1 MTSPLK
7 LSAVVIIL
15 SILTGCGT
23 FSSVPLK
30 SPSRSPAPPNTSN
43 EQSALSREALR
54 WLGRPYRFGGTNPA
68 SGFDCSGL
76 VYYSALVTR
85 GAVPPRTVIEQFAA
99 SKPVS
104 MAELRSGDLV
114 FYQINKK
121 MPDHVGIYIGN
132 SSFVHAPQTGGV
144 VRIVDMRNSYWTK
157 RFIGARRLN

>member
-1 MTSPLK
+1 MTFLLK
-7 LSAVVIIL
+7 LPVVAVIVTV
-15 SILTGCGT
+15 LTGCGT

-30 SPSRSPAPPNTSN
+30 TPSRLPASIKLST

-54 WLGRPYRFGGTNPA
+54 WLGRPYRYGGTNPA

-85 GAVPPRTVIEQFAA
+85 TGVPPRTVIDQFAA
-99 SKPVS
+99 SKPITVS
-104 MAELRSGDLV
+104 ELQSGDLV

-121 MPDHVGIYIGN
+121 MPDHVGIYIGD

-144 VRIVDMRNSYWTK
+144 VRTVDMRNAYWTK
-157 RFIGARRLN
+157 RFVGARRLN